1 LAQRCALIYERGMSR
16 LRWDPAITFHEV
28 VLEPDMD
35 DRPCAYCRRFTHIYE
50 NRDRRLYL
58 LRTGATHLVS
68 KIAHCMDKEC
78 PGHKEVV
85 ESPAEMSLAPPF
97 WTIGWDVFAWMGH
110 RRFARSWSVPQ
121 IRAELADSHDIPVSA
136 DLIEDYLKRYQAIIA
151 ARESSPEHMADEYR
165 KVKDLVLT
173 IDGLQPE
180 KGHETLYVVRELRL
194 KRVWFAT
201 PLLSSAAA
209 EVKGVL
215 EQAAAWAKQL
225 GKPVRLWISDKQ
237 KAFVTGI
244 AEVFPGVPHRY
255 CNNHFLRDLAKPVLE
270 RDSHAKVQMRRKV
283 RGLRQVERRILDE
296 RRKGSNPTASSS
308 HEADAVQPTP
318 MPATPSASSSAS
330 PAPGAAVQPTPT
342 PATPSAS
349 SPASPAP
356 GAAVQPTPTPATPSA
371 SSSAAPAPGAA
382 RTEAQD
388 IVLEYAAGIRGI
400 LNDDQGG
407 PLDPPGLRMAEALGQ
422 VRASLQRCVERKKG
436 GPAIA
441 S

>member
-1 LAQRCALIYERGMSR
+1 MSR
-16 LRWDPAITFHEV
+16 LRWDPGIEFRKL
-28 VLEPDMD
+28 VLEPEFD
-35 DRPCAYCRRFTHIYE
+35 DRSCAHCGKFTHIYE

-58 LRTGATHLVS
+58 LTGATHLVS
-68 KIAHCMDKEC
+68 KIAHCVNKGC
-78 PGHKEVV
+78 PGHEEVV
-85 ESPAEMSLAPPF
+85 ESAAEMSLAPPF

-121 IRAELADSHDIPVSA
+121 IRAELADSYGIAVSP
-136 DLIEDYLKRYQAIIA
+136 DLIEDYLKRYQAIVA
-151 ARESSPEHMADEYR
+151 ARESAPEHLVDVYR

-209 EVKGVL
+209 EVKQVL
-215 EQAAAWAKQL
+215 EQAAAWAKRL
-225 GKPVRLWISDKQ
+225 DKPVRLWISDKQ

-255 CNNHFLRDLAKPVLE
+255 CNNHFLRDLAKPVIE

-283 RGLRQVERRILDE
+283 RGLRQVERDILDE
-296 RRKGSNPTASSS
+296 RRKGSESS
-308 HEADAVQPTP
+308 
-318 MPATPSASSSAS
+318 SSSA
-330 PAPGAAVQPTPT
+330 AAAQQTSASTST

-349 SPASPAP
+349 TPPAP
-356 GAAVQPTPTPATPSA
+356 TAASTTL
-371 SSSAAPAPGAA
+371 GAA
-382 RTEAQD
+382 RSEAQAV
-388 IVLEYAAGIRGI
+388 VLEYAAGIRGI

-407 PLDPPGLRMAEALGQ
+407 PLDPPGLRMAGALGE
-422 VRASLQRCVERKKG
+422 VRASIQRCVERKKG
-436 GPAIA
+436 GPALA
-441 S
+441 N